1 MSTESGATGT
11 QPAAASFLVA
21 VSVAFAGGVAGALFV
36 GLQPGVNWILI
47 AATVAL
53 PVALA
58 FRHDVSAHLVM
69 FSGLSLAL
77 VLTSVHS
84 SAEWLLLSCLLVAL
98 GLASAAVA
106 PGSTWFETA
115 LGVTAVAWRAPC
127 ACAWL
132 LRSRPG
138 AAGRRRATVAPLVR
152 GLVLGSLLLAV
163 FGALFASADRAFA
176 QLADRVLLVPDV
188 DTSLLPARAAVAGL
202 AGLFAGALAS
212 FAPRLEVGN
221 GAPVVWAA
229 ERTVGLGE
237 RRRRRLGRTE
247 WITALAMLDALFAAF
262 VAVQVAVLFGGR
274 DHVLT
279 TSGLTYAE
287 YARSGFWQLAVVAAL
302 TLAVLGLLAR
312 YARRDDGRDLV
323 VLKVLG
329 GVLIALTLVVLASA
343 FKRLSLYEEVYGFTR
358 LRLVV
363 HVALLWF
370 AGIFAMV
377 AVAGARGSAG
387 WMPRAVVAFS
397 ALTLVIF
404 TLARPDAL
412 IAERNVERFE
422 ATGNIDVSY
431 LSSLS
436 PDAVPALSSLSE
448 PHRSCTLAGFRSELA
463 PGEPVL
469 SFNAARDAAREVLH
483 NTPVSATALET
494 CPYR

>member
-1 MSTESGATGT
+1 MRSDPATRS
-11 QPAAASFLVA
+11 QPAAPGLVA
-21 VSVAFAGGVAGALFV
+21 ATVALAGGVAGTLFV
-36 GLQPGVNWILI
+36 GLQPGVNWIFI

-58 FRHDVSAHLVM
+58 FRHDVSAHLVL

-84 SAEWLLLSCLLVAL
+84 SAEWLLLSCLLAAL
-98 GLASAAVA
+98 GLASVAVA
-106 PGSTWFETA
+106 PGSTWFETV
-115 LGVTAVAWRAPC
+115 LGLTAVAWRAPC
-127 ACAWL
+127 AWVWL
-132 LRSRPG
+132 WRSRP
-138 AAGRRRATVAPLVR
+138 RAMRTRIAVAPLVR
-152 GLVLGSLLLAV
+152 GLVLGSLLLVV

-176 QLADRVLLVPDV
+176 QLADRVLLIPQVE
-188 DTSLLPARAAVAGL
+188 TGLLPARAAVAGV
-202 AGLFAGALAS
+202 AALFAGALAS
-212 FAPRLEVGN
+212 FAPRLEVGH
-221 GAPVVWAA
+221 GGPVVWMA
-229 ERTVGLGE
+229 EWTSGLGE

-287 YARSGFWQLAVVAAL
+287 YARSGFWQLVVVAAL
-302 TLAVLGLLAR
+302 TLTVLGWLAR
-312 YARRDDGRDLV
+312 YARRETRRDLV
-323 VLKVLG
+323 VLKILG

-363 HVALLWF
+363 HVTILWF

-377 AVAGARGSAG
+377 AVAGARTSGA
-387 WMPRAVVAFS
+387 WVPRGIVAFS
-397 ALTLVIF
+397 ALTLVVF

-412 IAERNVERFE
+412 IAERNVERFA
-422 ATGNIDVSY
+422 ATGNIDASY

-436 PDAVPALSSLSE
+436 PDAVPALSSLPE
-448 PHRSCTLAGFRSELA
+448 PHRSCALVGFRSELSH
-463 PGEPVL
+463 GEFVL

-483 NTPVSATALET
+483 NTPESATALET